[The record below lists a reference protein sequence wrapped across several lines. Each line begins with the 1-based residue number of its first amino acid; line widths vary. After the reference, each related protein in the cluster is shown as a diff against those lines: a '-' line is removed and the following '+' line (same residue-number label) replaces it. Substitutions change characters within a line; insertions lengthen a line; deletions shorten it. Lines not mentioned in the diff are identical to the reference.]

1 MGGDSPKWV
10 PGTPRQLGV
19 RDCDFACD
27 DSLNGM
33 SSRTG
38 GSTMIKRTLLLLLAL
53 TLLLALA
60 AGCSPGST
68 DTTKPE
74 ATEDAAST
82 GGDSTGTEAEPAE
95 AAAPAKLAPETDG
108 EKTAASQ
115 AQSEEARKWASG
127 DSINGAPVAGEPF
140 LAGYGV
146 LVHDGSKQYQVSVF
160 DGVVLGFFGK
170 SADLRYVEAQFQG
183 YNPTI
188 APSSARQTEAFEAA
202 KAEVASINPNATQG
216 GIEYYIFLYPQV
228 DEAQYPQV
236 CIYTSPTLA
245 DSPWAMGGAYGWR

>member
-1 MGGDSPKWV
+1 
-10 PGTPRQLGV
+10 
-19 RDCDFACD
+19 
-27 DSLNGM
+27 
-33 SSRTG
+33 
-38 GSTMIKRTLLLLLAL
+38 MIKRTLWLLLAL

-60 AGCSPGST
+60 AGCSPGSS

-74 ATEDAAST
+74 ATEGAAST
-82 GGDSTGTEAEPAE
+82 GDDATETESDPAE
-95 AAAPAKLAPETDG
+95 AAAPVKLSPETDG

-127 DSINGAPVAGEPF
+127 DWQNGIPAEGEPF

-146 LVHDGSKQYQVSVF
+146 LVHDGSKQYQVNVF
-160 DGVVLGFFGK
+160 DGAVLGFFGK
-170 SADLRYVEAQFQG
+170 SADPRYIEAPFLG

-202 KAEVASINPNATQG
+202 KVEIASINPNATQG
-216 GIEYYIFLYPQV
+216 GIEYYVFLYPQV
-228 DEAQYPQV
+228 NEGQYPQV
-236 CIYTSPTLA
+236 CIYTSPTLS